1 VRCAFCWCCFRRFCS
16 LHARGFVAL
25 IVGLSAA
32 ALLRLSFQQDE
43 DEAVLAGLLVNPY
56 DGRQPART

>member
-1 VRCAFCWCCFRRFCS
+1 M
-16 LHARGFVAL
+16 HARGFVAL